1 MRLTKLRHRLWA
13 ALAVSVSALLAVG
26 PPSVYACALDDAQA
40 YQASSQEVSLAME
53 QTALSQLGDGYPT
66 FPQLEMGYPDAT
78 SLVSAPAPCLLLK
91 AIGYTEGMWEQAWG
105 SVPVGASGP
114 TKQSASCGYG
124 IMQITSG
131 MRNPNELPLETQ
143 LRIAGDYRFN
153 IAWGTNIL
161 AEKWNTG
168 DLLDAVVGDRDPSVA
183 EHWYYAVWAY
193 NQFNFKNNPNN
204 PDYPWPRPEYDG
216 SQSRLDYPYQEIV
229 WGYAAHPPEVDDLPL
244 WEGVPLTLPDRA
256 AIGMT
261 PEPIAAPSETHSAA
275 CRTLYTNPSVV
286 SVQAQT
292 GSVLTSQAVT
302 LFSATGP
309 GPLQWRAEVEGAS
322 WLAVI
327 PSSGNA
333 LPAQVLLNIYPQR
346 LTAGTRQATVIFKGP
361 RDVTA
366 ATLIVE
372 VRVGGGSSVQYFPYL
387 PRRALS
393 PGQ

>member
-13 ALAVSVSALLAVG
+13 ALAVSVSALLAIG

-229 WGYAAHPPEVDDLPL
+229 WGYAAHPPELDDLPL
-244 WEGVPLTLPDRA
+244 WEGRAPHAPRPCGHWDDAGTHCCAIRDAFSRLPHAVHQPQCRKRTGADGKRA
-256 AIGMT
+256 HQSGGYA
-261 PEPIAAPSETHSAA
+261 
-275 CRTLYTNPSVV
+275 
-286 SVQAQT
+286 
-292 GSVLTSQAVT
+292 
-302 LFSATGP
+302 
-309 GPLQWRAEVEGAS
+309 LQRHGTGAS
-322 WLAVI
+322 
-327 PSSGNA
+327 
-333 LPAQVLLNIYPQR
+333 
-346 LTAGTRQATVIFKGP
+346 
-361 RDVTA
+361 
-366 ATLIVE
+366 
-372 VRVGGGSSVQYFPYL
+372 SV
-387 PRRALS
+387 AC
-393 PGQ
+393 

>member
-1 MRLTKLRHRLWA
+1 MRLTKLRHKLWA

-131 MRNPNELPLETQ
+131 MRNPNEIPLETQ

-168 DLLDAVVGDRDPSVA
+168 DLLDAVVGDRD
-183 EHWYYAVWAY
+183 
-193 NQFNFKNNPNN
+193 
-204 PDYPWPRPEYDG
+204 
-216 SQSRLDYPYQEIV
+216 
-229 WGYAAHPPEVDDLPL
+229 
-244 WEGVPLTLPDRA
+244 
-256 AIGMT
+256 
-261 PEPIAAPSETHSAA
+261 
-275 CRTLYTNPSVV
+275 
-286 SVQAQT
+286 
-292 GSVLTSQAVT
+292 
-302 LFSATGP
+302 
-309 GPLQWRAEVEGAS
+309 LQWRSTGTTRCGRITS
-322 WLAVI
+322 SISRTTPITRTILGRG
-327 PSSGNA
+327 PSTMA
-333 LPAQVLLNIYPQR
+333 HR
-346 LTAGTRQATVIFKGP
+346 AGWTIRTR
-361 RDVTA
+361 R
-366 ATLIVE
+366 
-372 VRVGGGSSVQYFPYL
+372 
-387 PRRALS
+387 
-393 PGQ
+393 